1 MFALLLIT
9 FVNFVGIGALI
20 PILPYTVIENL
31 GYSETVMTALLASFA
46 LAMFIANPILG
57 RLSDKVGRQP
67 VLLISLIIGTAAHLW
82 FALSNDI
89 LSMFAAR
96 IIAGLSAGNIGVIQA
111 IIADNSKPEARA
123 RIMGFLG
130 AAIGSGFVLGPAI
143 GGLLGGLGDGPVHQ
157 VPFLVA
163 ALFSFIAVCLA
174 MRLKLQSVQSAA
186 DSVTDSPTDSTID
199 STTDSGR
206 QGFFQ
211 LLKSMLSSPIGL
223 FALAF
228 FCLNLAFAQV
238 EASYVLLVRD
248 LLDFGPRQTGWL
260 FTYIGV
266 CIIIVQGG
274 LIGKLTN
281 AFGEMRVVVAGVTVL
296 AAGQLVTTIIAG
308 GASPFGNSLFLAIL
322 VSTSFVCVGFA
333 LTNPTLSAASS
344 YAAHS
349 GQMGGALGLVQ
360 GFGSMGQVIG
370 LSIAGPL
377 YQAGTGRLSF
387 GFGFVVTCL
396 LLVVVWQIKSR
407 QPNSATK

>member
-174 MRLKLQSVQSAA
+174 MRLKLQSVQSAI
-186 DSVTDSPTDSTID
+186 DSTID

-407 QPNSATK
+407 QPNSAKK

>member
-174 MRLKLQSVQSAA
+174 MRLKLQSVQSA
-186 DSVTDSPTDSTID
+186 ID
-199 STTDSGR
+199 STTDSGG

>member
-20 PILPYTVIENL
+20 PVLPYTVIENL

-57 RLSDKVGRQP
+57 RLSDRTGRQP
-67 VLLISLIIGTAAHLW
+67 VLLVSLIIGTAAHLW

-89 LSMFAAR
+89 ISMFAAR

-111 IIADNSKPEARA
+111 IIADNSKPDERA

-143 GGLLGGLGDGPVHQ
+143 GGLLGGLGSGPVHQ

-174 MRLKLQSVQSAA
+174 LRLKLQRVATA
-186 DSVTDSPTDSTID
+186 DTSD
-199 STTDSGR
+199 R
-206 QGFFQ
+206 QAFAVA
-211 LLKSMLSSPIGL
+211 LKAMLSSPIGM

-248 LLDFGPRQTGWL
+248 LLGFGPRETGWL

-266 CIIIVQGG
+266 CIILVQGG
-274 LIGKLTN
+274 LIGRLTR
-281 AFGEMRVVVAGVTVL
+281 AFGEMPIVVTGVSIL
-296 AAGQLVTTIIAG
+296 AFGQLFTAVIAG
-308 GASPFGNSLFLAIL
+308 GQTGGELIMFVLVLA
-322 VSTSFVCVGFA
+322 STSFVCVGFA

-344 YAAHS
+344 HAARAD
-349 GQMGGALGLVQ
+349 QMGGALGLVQ

-377 YQAGTGRLSF
+377 YQVGTGQLSF
-387 GFGFVVTCL
+387 GFGFVITL
-396 LLVVVWQIKSR
+396 LLLAIVWWIKTR
-407 QPNSATK
+407 R

>member
-46 LAMFIANPILG
+46 LAMFVANPILG
-57 RLSDKVGRQP
+57 RLSDRVGRQP
-67 VLLISLIIGTAAHLW
+67 VLLISLTIGTAAHLW

-89 LSMFAAR
+89 ISMFAAR

-143 GGLLGGLGDGPVHQ
+143 GGLLGGLGSGPVHQ

-163 ALFSFIAVCLA
+163 ALFSFIAVCLVL
-174 MRLKLQSVQSAA
+174 RLKLQSVKGA
-186 DSVTDSPTDSTID
+186 VSPD
-199 STTDSGR
+199 R
-206 QGFFQ
+206 QGFF
-211 LLKSMLSSPIGL
+211 LLFKSMLSSPIGL

-274 LIGKLTN
+274 LIGKLTR
-281 AFGEMRVVVAGVTVL
+281 AFGEMRVVVAGVSVL
-296 AAGQLVTTIIAG
+296 ALGQLVTTIIAG
-308 GASPFGNSLFLAIL
+308 GDSLFGSSVFLAVL

-333 LTNPTLSAASS
+333 LINPTLSAASS
-344 YAAHS
+344 HAARAD
-349 GQMGGALGLVQ
+349 QMGGALGLVQ

-377 YQAGTGRLSF
+377 YQAGSGRLSF
-387 GFGFVVTCL
+387 GFGFVITCM

-407 QPNSATK
+407 RTS

>member
-20 PILPYTVIENL
+20 PVLPYTVIENL

-57 RLSDKVGRQP
+57 RLSDRIGRQP
-67 VLLISLIIGTAAHLW
+67 VLLVSLIIGTAAHLW

-89 LSMFAAR
+89 ISMFAAR

-111 IIADNSKPEARA
+111 IIADNSKPDERA

-143 GGLLGGLGDGPVHQ
+143 GGLLGGLGSGPVHQ

-163 ALFSFIAVCLA
+163 AVFSFIAVCLA
-174 MRLKLQSVQSAA
+174 LRLKLQAA
-186 DSVTDSPTDSTID
+186 AATDARD
-199 STTDSGR
+199 R
-206 QGFFQ
+206 QAFPVA
-211 LLKSMLSSPIGL
+211 LKAMLFSPIGM

-248 LLDFGPRQTGWL
+248 LLGFGPRETGWL

-266 CIIIVQGG
+266 CIILVQGG
-274 LIGKLTN
+274 LISRLTSRFGELPIVVTGVSIL
-281 AFGEMRVVVAGVTVL
+281 AFG
-296 AAGQLVTTIIAG
+296 QLFTALIAG
-308 GASPFGNSLFLAIL
+308 EKISGGPLSGELMMFVLILA
-322 VSTSFVCVGFA
+322 STSFVCVGFA

-344 YAAHS
+344 HAARAD
-349 GQMGGALGLVQ
+349 QMGGALGLVQ

-370 LSIAGPL
+370 LTIAGPL
-377 YQAGTGRLSF
+377 YQAGTGQLSF
-387 GFGFVVTCL
+387 GLGFIITL
-396 LLVVVWQIKSR
+396 LLLAIVWRIKTR
-407 QPNSATK
+407 P

>member
-20 PILPYTVIENL
+20 PVLPYTVIENL

-57 RLSDKVGRQP
+57 RLSDRTGRQP
-67 VLLISLIIGTAAHLW
+67 VLLVSLIIGTAAHLW

-89 LSMFAAR
+89 ISMFAAR

-111 IIADNSKPEARA
+111 IIVDNSKPDERA

-143 GGLLGGLGDGPVHQ
+143 GGLLGGLGSGPVHQ

-174 MRLKLQSVQSAA
+174 LRLKLQRVAI
-186 DSVTDSPTDSTID
+186 TDTSD
-199 STTDSGR
+199 R
-206 QGFFQ
+206 QAFAVA
-211 LLKSMLSSPIGL
+211 LKAMLSSPIGM

-248 LLDFGPRQTGWL
+248 LLGFGPRETGWL

-266 CIIIVQGG
+266 CIILVQGG
-274 LIGKLTN
+274 LIGRLTR
-281 AFGEMRVVVAGVTVL
+281 AFGEMPIVVTGVSIL
-296 AAGQLVTTIIAG
+296 AFGQLFTAVIAG
-308 GASPFGNSLFLAIL
+308 GQTGGELIIFVLVLA
-322 VSTSFVCVGFA
+322 STSFVCVGFA

-344 YAAHS
+344 HAARAD
-349 GQMGGALGLVQ
+349 QMGGALGLVQ
-360 GFGSMGQVIG
+360 GFGSVGQVIG

-377 YQAGTGRLSF
+377 YQAGTGQLSF
-387 GFGFVVTCL
+387 GFGFVITL
-396 LLVVVWQIKSR
+396 LLLAIAWRIKTCR
-407 QPNSATK
+407 

>member
-20 PILPYTVIENL
+20 PVLPYTVIENL

-57 RLSDKVGRQP
+57 RLSDRTGRQP
-67 VLLISLIIGTAAHLW
+67 VLLVSLIIGTAAHLW

-89 LSMFAAR
+89 ISMFAAR

-111 IIADNSKPEARA
+111 IIADNSKPDERA

-143 GGLLGGLGDGPVHQ
+143 GGLLGGLGSGPVHQ

-174 MRLKLQSVQSAA
+174 LRLKLQRVATA
-186 DSVTDSPTDSTID
+186 DTSD
-199 STTDSGR
+199 R
-206 QGFFQ
+206 QAFAVA
-211 LLKSMLSSPIGL
+211 LKAMLSSPIGM

-248 LLDFGPRQTGWL
+248 LLGFGPRETGWL

-266 CIIIVQGG
+266 CIILVQGG
-274 LIGKLTN
+274 LIGRLTR
-281 AFGEMRVVVAGVTVL
+281 AFGEMPIVVTGVSIL
-296 AAGQLVTTIIAG
+296 AFGQLFTAVIAG
-308 GASPFGNSLFLAIL
+308 GQTGGEPIMFVLVLA
-322 VSTSFVCVGFA
+322 STSFVCVGFA

-344 YAAHS
+344 HAARAD
-349 GQMGGALGLVQ
+349 QMGSALGLVQ

-377 YQAGTGRLSF
+377 YQAGTGQLSF
-387 GFGFVVTCL
+387 GFGFVITL
-396 LLVVVWQIKSR
+396 LLLAIVWRIKTR
-407 QPNSATK
+407 R

>member
-174 MRLKLQSVQSAA
+174 MRLKLQSVQSA
-186 DSVTDSPTDSTID
+186 ID

>member
-46 LAMFIANPILG
+46 LAMFVANPILG
-57 RLSDKVGRQP
+57 RLSDRVGRQP
-67 VLLISLIIGTAAHLW
+67 VLLISLTIGTAAHLW

-89 LSMFAAR
+89 ISMFAAR

-111 IIADNSKPEARA
+111 IIVDNSKPEARA

-143 GGLLGGLGDGPVHQ
+143 GGLLGGLGSGPVHQ

-174 MRLKLQSVQSAA
+174 LRLKLQSVKGAVA
-186 DSVTDSPTDSTID
+186 PD
-199 STTDSGR
+199 R
-206 QGFFQ
+206 QGFF
-211 LLKSMLSSPIGL
+211 LLFKSMLSSPIGL

-274 LIGKLTN
+274 LIGKLTR
-281 AFGEMRVVVAGVTVL
+281 AFGEMRVVVAGVSVL
-296 AAGQLVTTIIAG
+296 ALGQLVTTIIAG
-308 GASPFGNSLFLAIL
+308 GDSLFGSSVFLTVL

-344 YAAHS
+344 HAARAD
-349 GQMGGALGLVQ
+349 QMGGALGLVQ
-360 GFGSMGQVIG
+360 GSGSMGQVIG

-377 YQAGTGRLSF
+377 YQAGSGRLSF
-387 GFGFVVTCL
+387 GFGFVITCM

-407 QPNSATK
+407 RTS

>member
-143 GGLLGGLGDGPVHQ
+143 GGLLGSLGDGPVHQ

-174 MRLKLQSVQSAA
+174 MRLKLQSVQSAI
-186 DSVTDSPTDSTID
+186 DPTID

-322 VSTSFVCVGFA
+322 FSTSFVCVGFA

>member
-20 PILPYTVIENL
+20 PVLPYTVIENL

-57 RLSDKVGRQP
+57 RLSDRTGRQP
-67 VLLISLIIGTAAHLW
+67 VLLVSLIIGTAAHLW
-82 FALSNDI
+82 FALSNEI
-89 LSMFAAR
+89 ISMFAAR

-111 IIADNSKPEARA
+111 IIADNSKPDERA

-143 GGLLGGLGDGPVHQ
+143 GGLLGGLGSGPVHQ

-174 MRLKLQSVQSAA
+174 LRLKLQRVATA
-186 DSVTDSPTDSTID
+186 DTSD
-199 STTDSGR
+199 R
-206 QGFFQ
+206 QAFAVA
-211 LLKSMLSSPIGL
+211 LKAMLSSPIGM

-248 LLDFGPRQTGWL
+248 LLGFGPRETGWL

-266 CIIIVQGG
+266 CIILVQGG
-274 LIGKLTN
+274 LIGRLTR
-281 AFGEMRVVVAGVTVL
+281 AFGEMPIVVTGISIL
-296 AAGQLVTTIIAG
+296 AFGQLFTAVIAG
-308 GASPFGNSLFLAIL
+308 GQTGGEPIMFVLVLA
-322 VSTSFVCVGFA
+322 STSFVCVGFA

-344 YAAHS
+344 HAARAD
-349 GQMGGALGLVQ
+349 QMGGALGLVQ

-377 YQAGTGRLSF
+377 YQAGTGQLSF
-387 GFGFVVTCL
+387 GFGFVITL
-396 LLVVVWQIKSR
+396 LLLAIVWWIKTR
-407 QPNSATK
+407 R

>member
-20 PILPYTVIENL
+20 PVLPYTVIENL

-57 RLSDKVGRQP
+57 RLSDRTGRQP
-67 VLLISLIIGTAAHLW
+67 VLLVSLIIGTAAHLW

-89 LSMFAAR
+89 ISMFAAR

-111 IIADNSKPEARA
+111 IIADNSKPDERA

-143 GGLLGGLGDGPVHQ
+143 GGLLGGLGSGPVHQ

-174 MRLKLQSVQSAA
+174 LRLKLRRVA
-186 DSVTDSPTDSTID
+186 
-199 STTDSGR
+199 TTDTSDR
-206 QGFFQ
+206 QAFAVA
-211 LLKSMLSSPIGL
+211 LKAMLSSPIGM

-248 LLDFGPRQTGWL
+248 LLGFGPRETGWL

-266 CIIIVQGG
+266 CIILVQGG
-274 LIGKLTN
+274 LIGRLTR
-281 AFGEMRVVVAGVTVL
+281 AFGEMPIVVTGVSIL
-296 AAGQLVTTIIAG
+296 AFGQLFTAVIAG
-308 GASPFGNSLFLAIL
+308 GQTGGEPIIFVLVLA
-322 VSTSFVCVGFA
+322 STSFVCVGFA

-344 YAAHS
+344 GRGARRS
-349 GQMGGALGLVQ
+349 DGGC
-360 GFGSMGQVIG
+360 
-370 LSIAGPL
+370 AG
-377 YQAGTGRLSF
+377 AGTGIWLYGTGNWPVHSGPALS
-387 GFGFVVTCL
+387 GRHRPAILWLWVCDNAIIAGDCL
-396 LLVVVWQIKSR
+396 
-407 QPNSATK
+407 AD

>member
-174 MRLKLQSVQSAA
+174 MRLKLQSVQSAI
-186 DSVTDSPTDSTID
+186 DSTID

-377 YQAGTGRLSF
+377 YQAWTGRLSF

>member
-174 MRLKLQSVQSAA
+174 MRLKLQSVQSAI
-186 DSVTDSPTDSTID
+186 DSTID

-396 LLVVVWQIKSR
+396 LLVVVWQIKFR

>member
-89 LSMFAAR
+89 LSMFVAR

-174 MRLKLQSVQSAA
+174 MRLKLQSVHSAA

-199 STTDSGR
+199 SGR
-206 QGFFQ
+206 QGFFR
-211 LLKSMLSSPIGL
+211 LFKSMLSSPIGL

-344 YAAHS
+344 YAARS

>member
-157 VPFLVA
+157 APFLVA

-174 MRLKLQSVQSAA
+174 MRLKLQSVQSAI
-186 DSVTDSPTDSTID
+186 DSTID

>member
-20 PILPYTVIENL
+20 PVLPYTVIENL

-57 RLSDKVGRQP
+57 RLSDRTGRQP
-67 VLLISLIIGTAAHLW
+67 VLLVSLIIGTAAHLW

-89 LSMFAAR
+89 ISMFAAR

-111 IIADNSKPEARA
+111 IIADNSKPDERA

-143 GGLLGGLGDGPVHQ
+143 GGLLGGLGSGPVHQ

-174 MRLKLQSVQSAA
+174 LRLKLRRVA
-186 DSVTDSPTDSTID
+186 
-199 STTDSGR
+199 TTDTSDR
-206 QGFFQ
+206 QAFAVA
-211 LLKSMLSSPIGL
+211 LKAMLSSPIGM

-248 LLDFGPRQTGWL
+248 LLGFGPRETGWL

-266 CIIIVQGG
+266 CIILVQGG
-274 LIGKLTN
+274 LIGRLTR
-281 AFGEMRVVVAGVTVL
+281 AFGEMPIVVTGVSIL
-296 AAGQLVTTIIAG
+296 AFGQLFTAVIAG
-308 GASPFGNSLFLAIL
+308 GQTGGEPIIFVLVLA
-322 VSTSFVCVGFA
+322 STSFVCVGFA

-344 YAAHS
+344 HAARAD
-349 GQMGGALGLVQ
+349 QMGGALGLVQ

-377 YQAGTGRLSF
+377 YQAGTGQLSF
-387 GFGFVVTCL
+387 GFGFVITL
-396 LLVVVWQIKSR
+396 LLLAIVWRIKTR
-407 QPNSATK
+407 R

>member
-89 LSMFAAR
+89 LSMFVAR

-174 MRLKLQSVQSAA
+174 MRLKLQSVQSAI
-186 DSVTDSPTDSTID
+186 DSTID

-211 LLKSMLSSPIGL
+211 LFKSMLSSPIGL

-344 YAAHS
+344 YAARS

>member
-174 MRLKLQSVQSAA
+174 MRLKLQSVQSAI
-186 DSVTDSPTDSTID
+186 DSTID

-211 LLKSMLSSPIGL
+211 LFKSMLSSPIGL

-344 YAAHS
+344 YAARS

>member
-20 PILPYTVIENL
+20 PVLPYTVIENL

-57 RLSDKVGRQP
+57 RLSDRTGRQP
-67 VLLISLIIGTAAHLW
+67 VLLVSLIIGTAAHLW

-89 LSMFAAR
+89 ISMFAAR

-111 IIADNSKPEARA
+111 IIADNSKPDERA

-143 GGLLGGLGDGPVHQ
+143 GGLLGGLGSGPVHQ

-174 MRLKLQSVQSAA
+174 LRLKLQRVA
-186 DSVTDSPTDSTID
+186 
-199 STTDSGR
+199 TTDTSDR
-206 QGFFQ
+206 QAFAVA
-211 LLKSMLSSPIGL
+211 LKAMLSSPIGM

-248 LLDFGPRQTGWL
+248 LLGFGPRETGWL

-266 CIIIVQGG
+266 CIILVQGG
-274 LIGKLTN
+274 LIGRLTR
-281 AFGEMRVVVAGVTVL
+281 AFGEMPIVVTGVSIL
-296 AAGQLVTTIIAG
+296 AFGQLFTAVIAG
-308 GASPFGNSLFLAIL
+308 GQTGGELIMFVLVLA
-322 VSTSFVCVGFA
+322 STSFVCVGFA

-344 YAAHS
+344 HAARVD
-349 GQMGGALGLVQ
+349 QMGGALGLVQ

-377 YQAGTGRLSF
+377 YQAGTGQLSF
-387 GFGFVVTCL
+387 GFGFVITL
-396 LLVVVWQIKSR
+396 LLLAIVWRIKTR
-407 QPNSATK
+407 R

>member
-20 PILPYTVIENL
+20 PVLPYTVIENL

-57 RLSDKVGRQP
+57 RLSDRTGRQP
-67 VLLISLIIGTAAHLW
+67 VLLVSLIIGTAAHLW

-89 LSMFAAR
+89 ISMFAAR

-111 IIADNSKPEARA
+111 IIADNSKPDERA

-143 GGLLGGLGDGPVHQ
+143 GGLLGGLGSGPVHQ

-174 MRLKLQSVQSAA
+174 LRLKLQRVA
-186 DSVTDSPTDSTID
+186 
-199 STTDSGR
+199 TTDTSDR
-206 QGFFQ
+206 QAFAVA
-211 LLKSMLSSPIGL
+211 LKAMLSSPIGM

-228 FCLNLAFAQV
+228 FFLNLAFAQV

-248 LLDFGPRQTGWL
+248 LLGFGPRETGWL

-266 CIIIVQGG
+266 CIILVQGG
-274 LIGKLTN
+274 LIGRLTR
-281 AFGEMRVVVAGVTVL
+281 AFGEMPIVVTGVSILAFGQLFTAVIAGEQTGGELIMFVLVL
-296 AAGQLVTTIIAG
+296 A
-308 GASPFGNSLFLAIL
+308 
-322 VSTSFVCVGFA
+322 STSFVCMGFA

-344 YAAHS
+344 HAARAD
-349 GQMGGALGLVQ
+349 QMGGALGLVQ

-377 YQAGTGRLSF
+377 YQAGTGQLSF
-387 GFGFVVTCL
+387 GFGFVITL
-396 LLVVVWQIKSR
+396 LLLAIVWQIKTR
-407 QPNSATK
+407 C

>member
-20 PILPYTVIENL
+20 PVLPYTVIENL

-57 RLSDKVGRQP
+57 RLSDRIGRQP
-67 VLLISLIIGTAAHLW
+67 VLLVSLIIGTAAHLW

-89 LSMFAAR
+89 ISMFVAR

-111 IIADNSKPEARA
+111 IIADNSKPDERA

-143 GGLLGGLGDGPVHQ
+143 GGLLGGLGSGPVHQ

-174 MRLKLQSVQSAA
+174 LRLKLQKAA
-186 DSVTDSPTDSTID
+186 PADTSDKKAFLVA
-199 STTDSGR
+199 
-206 QGFFQ
+206 
-211 LLKSMLSSPIGL
+211 LKAMLSSPIGM

-248 LLDFGPRQTGWL
+248 LLGFGPRETGWL

-266 CIIIVQGG
+266 CIILVQGG
-274 LIGKLTN
+274 LIGRLTRT
-281 AFGEMRVVVAGVTVL
+281 FGEMPIVVTGVSIL
-296 AAGQLVTTIIAG
+296 AFGQLFTALIAG
-308 GASPFGNSLFLAIL
+308 GQLSGGQASGELVIFVLVLA
-322 VSTSFVCVGFA
+322 STSFVCVGFA

-344 YAAHS
+344 HAARAD
-349 GQMGGALGLVQ
+349 QMGGALGLVQ

-370 LSIAGPL
+370 LTIAGPL
-377 YQAGTGRLSF
+377 YQAGTGQLSF
-387 GFGFVVTCL
+387 GFGFVITIL
-396 LLVVVWQIKSR
+396 LLVIVWRIKTR
-407 QPNSATK
+407 P

>member
-20 PILPYTVIENL
+20 PVLPYTVIENL

-57 RLSDKVGRQP
+57 RLSDRIGRQP
-67 VLLISLIIGTAAHLW
+67 VLLVSLIIGTAAHLW

-89 LSMFAAR
+89 ISMFVAR

-111 IIADNSKPEARA
+111 IIADNSKPDERA

-143 GGLLGGLGDGPVHQ
+143 GGLLGGLGSGPVHQ

-174 MRLKLQSVQSAA
+174 LRLKLQKAA
-186 DSVTDSPTDSTID
+186 PADTSDKKAFLVA
-199 STTDSGR
+199 
-206 QGFFQ
+206 
-211 LLKSMLSSPIGL
+211 LKAMLSSPIGM

-248 LLDFGPRQTGWL
+248 LLGFGPRETGWL

-266 CIIIVQGG
+266 CIILVQGG
-274 LIGKLTN
+274 LIGRLTRT
-281 AFGEMRVVVAGVTVL
+281 FGEMPIVVTGVSIL
-296 AAGQLVTTIIAG
+296 AFGQLFTALIAG
-308 GASPFGNSLFLAIL
+308 GQLSGGQASGELVIFVLVLA
-322 VSTSFVCVGFA
+322 STSFVCVGFA

-344 YAAHS
+344 HAARAD
-349 GQMGGALGLVQ
+349 QMGGALGLVQ

-370 LSIAGPL
+370 LTIAGPL
-377 YQAGTGRLSF
+377 YKAGTGQLSF
-387 GFGFVVTCL
+387 GFGFVITIL
-396 LLVVVWQIKSR
+396 LLVIVWRIKTR
-407 QPNSATK
+407 P

>member
-20 PILPYTVIENL
+20 PVLPYTVIENL

-57 RLSDKVGRQP
+57 RLSDRTGRQP
-67 VLLISLIIGTAAHLW
+67 VLLVSLIIGTAAHLW

-89 LSMFAAR
+89 ISMFAAR

-111 IIADNSKPEARA
+111 IIADNSKPDERA

-143 GGLLGGLGDGPVHQ
+143 GGLLGGLGSGPVHQ

-174 MRLKLQSVQSAA
+174 LRLKLQRVATA
-186 DSVTDSPTDSTID
+186 DTSD
-199 STTDSGR
+199 R
-206 QGFFQ
+206 QAFAVA
-211 LLKSMLSSPIGL
+211 LKAMLSSPIGM

-248 LLDFGPRQTGWL
+248 LLGFGPRETGWL

-266 CIIIVQGG
+266 CIILVQGG
-274 LIGKLTN
+274 LVGRLTR
-281 AFGEMRVVVAGVTVL
+281 AFGEMPIVVTGVSIL
-296 AAGQLVTTIIAG
+296 AFGQLFTAVIAG
-308 GASPFGNSLFLAIL
+308 GQTGGELIMFVLVLA
-322 VSTSFVCVGFA
+322 STSFVCVGFA

-344 YAAHS
+344 HAARAD
-349 GQMGGALGLVQ
+349 QMGSALGLVQ

-377 YQAGTGRLSF
+377 YQAGTGQLSF
-387 GFGFVVTCL
+387 GFGFVITL
-396 LLVVVWQIKSR
+396 LLLAIVWRIKTR
-407 QPNSATK
+407 R

>member
-20 PILPYTVIENL
+20 PVLPYTVIENL

-57 RLSDKVGRQP
+57 RLSDRTGRQP
-67 VLLISLIIGTAAHLW
+67 VLLVSLIIGTAAHLW

-89 LSMFAAR
+89 ISMFAAR

-111 IIADNSKPEARA
+111 IIADNSKPDERA

-143 GGLLGGLGDGPVHQ
+143 GGLLGGLGSGPVHQ

-174 MRLKLQSVQSAA
+174 LRLKLKRVA
-186 DSVTDSPTDSTID
+186 
-199 STTDSGR
+199 TTDTSDR
-206 QGFFQ
+206 QAFAVA
-211 LLKSMLSSPIGL
+211 LKAMLSSPIGM

-248 LLDFGPRQTGWL
+248 LLGFGPRETGWL

-266 CIIIVQGG
+266 CIILVQGG
-274 LIGKLTN
+274 LIGRLTR
-281 AFGEMRVVVAGVTVL
+281 AFGEMPIVVTGVSIL
-296 AAGQLVTTIIAG
+296 AFGQLFTAVIAG
-308 GASPFGNSLFLAIL
+308 GQTGGELIMFVLVLA
-322 VSTSFVCVGFA
+322 STSFVCVGFA

-344 YAAHS
+344 HAARAD
-349 GQMGGALGLVQ
+349 QMGGALGLVQ

-377 YQAGTGRLSF
+377 YQAGTGQLSF
-387 GFGFVVTCL
+387 GFGFVVTL
-396 LLVVVWQIKSR
+396 LLLAIVWWIKIR
-407 QPNSATK
+407 R

>member
-1 MFALLLIT
+1 M
-9 FVNFVGIGALI
+9 
-20 PILPYTVIENL
+20 
-31 GYSETVMTALLASFA
+31 
-46 LAMFIANPILG
+46 
-57 RLSDKVGRQP
+57 
-67 VLLISLIIGTAAHLW
+67 
-82 FALSNDI
+82 
-89 LSMFAAR
+89 
-96 IIAGLSAGNIGVIQA
+96 
-111 IIADNSKPEARA
+111 
-123 RIMGFLG
+123 
-130 AAIGSGFVLGPAI
+130 
-143 GGLLGGLGDGPVHQ
+143 
-157 VPFLVA
+157 
-163 ALFSFIAVCLA
+163 
-174 MRLKLQSVQSAA
+174 
-186 DSVTDSPTDSTID
+186 
-199 STTDSGR
+199 
-206 QGFFQ
+206 
-211 LLKSMLSSPIGL
+211 
-223 FALAF
+223 
-228 FCLNLAFAQV
+228 
-238 EASYVLLVRD
+238 RD

-344 YAAHS
+344 YAARS

>member
-20 PILPYTVIENL
+20 PVLPYTVIENL

-57 RLSDKVGRQP
+57 RLSDRIGRQP
-67 VLLISLIIGTAAHLW
+67 VLLVSLIIGTAAHLW

-89 LSMFAAR
+89 ISMFVAR

-111 IIADNSKPEARA
+111 IIADNSKPDERA

-143 GGLLGGLGDGPVHQ
+143 GGLLGGLGSGPVHQ

-163 ALFSFIAVCLA
+163 ALFSFIAFCLA
-174 MRLKLQSVQSAA
+174 LRLKLQKAA
-186 DSVTDSPTDSTID
+186 PADTSDKKAFLVA
-199 STTDSGR
+199 
-206 QGFFQ
+206 
-211 LLKSMLSSPIGL
+211 LKAMLSSPIGM

-248 LLDFGPRQTGWL
+248 LLGFGPRETGWL

-266 CIIIVQGG
+266 CIILVQGG
-274 LIGKLTN
+274 LIGRLTRT
-281 AFGEMRVVVAGVTVL
+281 FGEMPIVVTGVSIL
-296 AAGQLVTTIIAG
+296 AFGQLFTALIAG
-308 GASPFGNSLFLAIL
+308 GQLSGGQASGELVIFVLVLA
-322 VSTSFVCVGFA
+322 STSFVCVGFA

-344 YAAHS
+344 HAARAD
-349 GQMGGALGLVQ
+349 QMGGALGLVQ

-370 LSIAGPL
+370 LTIAGPL
-377 YQAGTGRLSF
+377 YQAGTGQLSF
-387 GFGFVVTCL
+387 GFGFVITIL
-396 LLVVVWQIKSR
+396 LLVIVWRIKTR
-407 QPNSATK
+407 P

>member
-9 FVNFVGIGALI
+9 FVNFFGIGALI
-20 PILPYTVIENL
+20 PILPYTIIENL

-67 VLLISLIIGTAAHLW
+67 ILLLSLIIGTAAHLW

-96 IIAGLSAGNIGVIQA
+96 IIAGLSAGNTGVIQA

-143 GGLLGGLGDGPVHQ
+143 GGLLGGLGNGPLHQ

-163 ALFSFIAVCLA
+163 AFFSFIAVCLA
-174 MRLKLQSVQSAA
+174 MRLKLQSVTSANNSATNSAA
-186 DSVTDSPTDSTID
+186 A
-199 STTDSGR
+199 SGG
-206 QGFFQ
+206 QGFFR
-211 LLKSMLSSPIGL
+211 LFKSMLSSPIGL

-274 LIGKLTN
+274 LIGKLTR
-281 AFGEMRVVVAGVTVL
+281 AFGEMRVVVAGVSVL

-308 GASPFGNSLFLAIL
+308 GVSPFGNSLFLAIL
-322 VSTSFVCVGFA
+322 IF
-333 LTNPTLSAASS
+333 
-344 YAAHS
+344 
-349 GQMGGALGLVQ
+349 
-360 GFGSMGQVIG
+360 
-370 LSIAGPL
+370 
-377 YQAGTGRLSF
+377 YQLCLCRL
-387 GFGFVVTCL
+387 C
-396 LLVVVWQIKSR
+396 
-407 QPNSATK
+407 AY

>member
-20 PILPYTVIENL
+20 PVLPYTVIENL

-57 RLSDKVGRQP
+57 RLSDRTGRQP
-67 VLLISLIIGTAAHLW
+67 VLLVSLIIGTAAHLW

-89 LSMFAAR
+89 ISMFAAR

-111 IIADNSKPEARA
+111 IIADNSKPDERA

-143 GGLLGGLGDGPVHQ
+143 GGLLGGLGSGPVHQ

-174 MRLKLQSVQSAA
+174 LRLKLQRVATA
-186 DSVTDSPTDSTID
+186 DTSD
-199 STTDSGR
+199 R
-206 QGFFQ
+206 QAFAVA
-211 LLKSMLSSPIGL
+211 LKAMLSSPIGM

-248 LLDFGPRQTGWL
+248 LLGFGPRETGWL

-266 CIIIVQGG
+266 CIILVQGG
-274 LIGKLTN
+274 LIGRLTR
-281 AFGEMRVVVAGVTVL
+281 AFGEMPIVVTGVSIL
-296 AAGQLVTTIIAG
+296 AFGQLFTAVIAG
-308 GASPFGNSLFLAIL
+308 GQLSGGQTGGELIMFVLVLA
-322 VSTSFVCVGFA
+322 STSFVCVGFA

-344 YAAHS
+344 HAARAD
-349 GQMGGALGLVQ
+349 QMGGALGLVQ

-377 YQAGTGRLSF
+377 YQAGTGQLSF
-387 GFGFVVTCL
+387 GFGFVITL
-396 LLVVVWQIKSR
+396 LLLAIVWQIKTR
-407 QPNSATK
+407 R

>member
-89 LSMFAAR
+89 LSMFVAR

-186 DSVTDSPTDSTID
+186 DPTID

-211 LLKSMLSSPIGL
+211 LFKSMLSSPIGL

-344 YAAHS
+344 YAARS

>member
-20 PILPYTVIENL
+20 PVLPYTVIENL

-57 RLSDKVGRQP
+57 RLSDRIGRQP
-67 VLLISLIIGTAAHLW
+67 VLLVSLIIGTAAHLW

-89 LSMFAAR
+89 ISMFVAR

-111 IIADNSKPEARA
+111 IIADNSKPDERA

-143 GGLLGGLGDGPVHQ
+143 GGLLGGLGSGPVHQ

-174 MRLKLQSVQSAA
+174 LRLKLQKAA
-186 DSVTDSPTDSTID
+186 PADTSDKQAFLVA
-199 STTDSGR
+199 
-206 QGFFQ
+206 
-211 LLKSMLSSPIGL
+211 LKAMLSSPIGM

-248 LLDFGPRQTGWL
+248 LLGFGPRETGWL

-266 CIIIVQGG
+266 CIILVQGG
-274 LIGKLTN
+274 LIGRLTRT
-281 AFGEMRVVVAGVTVL
+281 FGEMPIVVTGVSIL
-296 AAGQLVTTIIAG
+296 AFGQLFTALIAG
-308 GASPFGNSLFLAIL
+308 GQLSGGQASGELVIFVLVLA
-322 VSTSFVCVGFA
+322 STSFVCVGFA

-344 YAAHS
+344 HAARAD
-349 GQMGGALGLVQ
+349 QMGGALGLLQ

-370 LSIAGPL
+370 LTIAGPL
-377 YQAGTGRLSF
+377 YQAGTGQLSF
-387 GFGFVVTCL
+387 GFGFVITIL
-396 LLVVVWQIKSR
+396 LLVIVWRIKTR
-407 QPNSATK
+407 P

>member
-20 PILPYTVIENL
+20 PVLPYTVIENL

-57 RLSDKVGRQP
+57 RLSDRTGRQP
-67 VLLISLIIGTAAHLW
+67 VLLVSLIIGTAAHLW

-89 LSMFAAR
+89 ISMFSAR

-111 IIADNSKPEARA
+111 IIADNSKPDERA

-143 GGLLGGLGDGPVHQ
+143 GGLLGGLGSGPVHQ

-174 MRLKLQSVQSAA
+174 LRLKLQRVA
-186 DSVTDSPTDSTID
+186 
-199 STTDSGR
+199 TTDTSDR
-206 QGFFQ
+206 QAFAVA
-211 LLKSMLSSPIGL
+211 LKAMLSSPIGM

-248 LLDFGPRQTGWL
+248 LLGFGPRETGWL

-266 CIIIVQGG
+266 CIILVQGG
-274 LIGKLTN
+274 LIGRLTR
-281 AFGEMRVVVAGVTVL
+281 AFGEMPIVVTGISILAFGQLFTAVTAGGQTGGEPIMFLLVL
-296 AAGQLVTTIIAG
+296 A
-308 GASPFGNSLFLAIL
+308 
-322 VSTSFVCVGFA
+322 STSFVCVGFA

-344 YAAHS
+344 HAARAD
-349 GQMGGALGLVQ
+349 QMGGALGLVQ

-377 YQAGTGRLSF
+377 YQAGTGQLSF
-387 GFGFVVTCL
+387 GFGFVITL
-396 LLVVVWQIKSR
+396 LLLAIVWRIKTR
-407 QPNSATK
+407 R

>member
-186 DSVTDSPTDSTID
+186 DS
-199 STTDSGR
+199 TTDSGR

-211 LLKSMLSSPIGL
+211 LFKSMLSSPIGL

-333 LTNPTLSAASS
+333 LTNPTLSAESS
-344 YAAHS
+344 YAARS